1 MLEMLKSSSLSGA
14 NAAYLES
21 QYEAYRD
28 DPQSVSQ
35 AWRDFFNQLPGED
48 GGDNHHRIQMALL
61 AQAKEGKA
69 QVVMTGSAQ
78 GDAYM
83 AAMRRYGH
91 LCANLDPLG
100 LRKNADH
107 PLLNPTQYGLPLGS
121 DVEKQLKH
129 LYCGTVGVEF
139 EHIMDHQEHAWLLEH
154 YEQTFAMDAK
164 PNQEEQRTILKWL
177 NEADGLEKYLGQK
190 YPGQKRFSL
199 EGGDALIP
207 MLKSMVCD
215 AVAYGVKR
223 IDFGM
228 AHRGRLNV
236 LVNVLGKPPIDLFKE
251 FEGKK
256 EGMGM
261 TSGDVKYHLGY
272 SSDWDIK
279 KGPIRLSLACNPSHL
294 EIISPVVMG
303 SSRAAQDQLKAG
315 DANQVLPV
323 LIHGDAAFA
332 GQGIVMESFA
342 MANTRAYGVKG
353 SIHVV
358 VNNQVGFTTSD
369 PRDARSSRYCSDAA
383 KAIEAPVLHV
393 NGDDPEAVVKAMR
406 LALAYRMHFGKDF
419 VIDLVCYRRHGH
431 QEVDEPVGTQP
442 LMYQVIK
449 QRPALCDLYAKSLIE
464 QQRLT
469 EDDAKGLKKEY
480 RQQLEAGDSVVPVM
494 GETPS
499 NRSVWARYIGQPWD
513 APVDT
518 NVPNDQLKQFAKELI
533 ELPKGFTLQ
542 KQVGTLMGQR
552 EKMTKGDLPIDWGFA
567 ELLAYASLLNTG
579 HGVRLTGQD
588 VRRGTFSHRHVALHD
603 MTTDKVVM
611 PLEKTAK
618 NGALLSIYDSILSE
632 SGVLGFE
639 YGYASS
645 APNDLVMWEAQFGDF
660 VNGAQV
666 VIDQFISSAWQKWE
680 RMSGLVM
687 LLPHGYEGQG
697 PEHSSAR
704 LERFLHLCAQQNI
717 QVCMPSHAA
726 QIFHLLRRQVL
737 RSFRVPLVVMTPKSL
752 LRLPAAKCSM
762 DQLSDGGFDCVID
775 DAKADPKQVKRVV
788 MCAGKV
794 YYDLLAARD
803 EHELKHIALVRIEQL
818 YPFPGDQ
825 LKAIVGRYVACEEA
839 IWCQEEPRNQGAWRY
854 IRFHIAQRLPQSVA
868 VQYAGRPEAASPAV
882 GYPALHKAQQ
892 SALVRDALGIKESKV

>member
-1 MLEMLKSSSLSGA
+1 MSGS

-21 QYEAYRD
+21 QYEAYRE
-28 DPQSVSQ
+28 DPQSVTQ
-35 AWRDFFNQLPGED
+35 DWRDFFSQLPGED
-48 GGDNHHRIQMALL
+48 GGEDHHRIQMALL
-61 AQAKEGKA
+61 AQAKEGKRS
-69 QVVMTGSAQ
+69 MGSGAVSNQ
-78 GDAYM
+78 ADAYV

-91 LCANLDPLG
+91 LCATLDPLG
-100 LRKNADH
+100 LKSSVEH
-107 PLLNPTQYGLPLGS
+107 PLLQASQYGLPVGS
-121 DVEKQLKH
+121 DLEKKLKR

-139 EHIMDHQEHAWLLEH
+139 EHIMDHRVHDWLVEQ
-154 YEQTFAMDAK
+154 YERIFSVDTK
-164 PNQEEQRTILKWL
+164 PSQEEQLSILRWL
-177 NEADGLEKYLGQK
+177 TEADGLEKYLGQK

-207 MLKSMVCD
+207 MLKSMVYNAID
-215 AVAYGVKR
+215 HGVKR

-236 LVNVLGKPPIDLFKE
+236 LVNVLGKPPANLFRE

-272 SSDWDIK
+272 SSDWVTE
-279 KGPIRLSLACNPSHL
+279 KGPMHLSLACNPSHL

-303 SSRAAQDQLKAG
+303 GSRAVQDQLGSDHAM
-315 DANQVLPV
+315 AVLPV

-332 GQGIVMESFA
+332 GQGIVMETFA
-342 MANTRAYGVKG
+342 MANTRAYGVGG

-369 PRDARSSRYCSDAA
+369 VRDARSSRYCSDAA

-449 QRPALCDLYAKSLIE
+449 QRPALCDLYAKSLVE
-464 QQRLT
+464 QQVLS
-469 EDDAKGLKKEY
+469 EDAVQGLKKNY
-480 RQQLEAGDSVVPVM
+480 RQQLEDGDSIINIT

-499 NRSVWARYIGQPWD
+499 NRAVWARYLDQVWD
-513 APVDT
+513 VPVDT
-518 NVPNDQLKQFAKELI
+518 AVPDAQLKQFAEKLI
-533 ELPKGFTLQ
+533 ELPKDFTLQ
-542 KQVGTLMGQR
+542 KQVATLMAQR
-552 EKMTKGDLPIDWGFA
+552 EKMAKGELAIDWGFA
-567 ELLAYASLLNTG
+567 ELLAYASLLHAG

-603 MTTDKVVM
+603 MQTGTVDV
-611 PLEKTAK
+611 PLAKTAK
-618 NGALLSIYDSILSE
+618 DGARLSIYDSILSE
-632 SGVLGFE
+632 AGVLGFE

-680 RMSGLVM
+680 RMCGLVM

-737 RSFRVPLVVMTPKSL
+737 RPFRVPLIIMAPKSL
-752 LRLPAAKCSM
+752 LRLPGAKCDM
-762 DQLSDGGFDCVID
+762 EQLSQGGFDCVID
-775 DAKADPKQVKRVV
+775 DDKADPKQVTRVV

-794 YYDLLAARD
+794 YYDLLEARD
-803 EHELKHIALVRIEQL
+803 ENELKHIALLRIEQL
-818 YPFPGDQ
+818 YPFPGEQ
-825 LKAIVGRYVACEEA
+825 LKSMMDRYTACEEV

-854 IRFHIAQRLPQSVA
+854 IRFHIVQRIPDHVP
-868 VQYAGRPEAASPAV
+868 VQYVGRAEAASPAA